1 MRKHEHHGE
10 KNIAVYPGS
19 FDPITNGHLD
29 IIERATYLFDQV
41 YVLVAI
47 NPAKANRGL
56 LDPDTRVRLIAAS
69 LPDDARDHVK
79 VDYTKKLEATVDIC
93 TRVGARAMIRGLRS
107 VTDFDS
113 EFELAIA
120 NMELGPHVET
130 VFMVPKPVNHFVS
143 SSKVREILKLRGP
156 ESVRKLLPKPVFDY
170 FIAEQ
175 LSP

>member
-1 MRKHEHHGE
+1 MRNHEHHNQ

-29 IIERATYLFDQV
+29 IIERATYLFDEV

-56 LDPDTRVRLIAAS
+56 LDPEMRVKLVAAS
-69 LPDDARDHVK
+69 LSPDVREHVK

-93 TRVGARAMIRGLRS
+93 TKVGARAMIRGLRT

-113 EFELAIA
+113 EFELAVA

-156 ESVRKLLPKPVFDY
+156 ESVRNLVPKKVFDY
-170 FIAEQ
+170 FVSEQ
-175 LSP
+175 FA